1 MMHIIVGIDTGKTS
15 AIACLDLN
23 GRLVHSAHMADAGV
37 SRLVSAIQAV
47 GVPDVIATDK
57 PESTGLVIRKVNA
70 AFNSVLYA
78 PRKSIPLS
86 EKKIAAKENNIKNPH
101 ERDAYVAAIGAYNT
115 YANKLKQAERAA
127 RERNVDDIDA
137 LKSKVIH
144 RYSMDEAVRNRKA
157 NRRQRS
163 N

>member
-1 MMHIIVGIDTGKTS
+1 M
-15 AIACLDLN
+15 
-23 GRLVHSAHMADAGV
+23 
-37 SRLVSAIQAV
+37 
-47 GVPDVIATDK
+47 
-57 PESTGLVIRKVNA
+57 
-70 AFNSVLYA
+70 LYA